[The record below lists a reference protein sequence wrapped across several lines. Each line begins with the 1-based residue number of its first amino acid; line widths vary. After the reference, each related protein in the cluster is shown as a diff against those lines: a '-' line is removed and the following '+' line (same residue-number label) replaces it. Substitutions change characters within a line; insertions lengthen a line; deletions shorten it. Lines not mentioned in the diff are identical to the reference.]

1 MNKHLKISSS
11 ILIKPL
17 IFLLGVLSFSFSGEP
32 ISSNESFLF
41 CLKKEINPLRID
53 RSGKT
58 ARVDIK
64 ELNDFM
70 IREGVINVE
79 PWISGVKDTDRDGDI
94 YLNRIYR
101 IITTSDAKKI
111 LINIKNDLEKLNEI
125 HSVEFEYKRKPLY
138 TPNDQYYNNQWF
150 LPDINSNDA
159 WDFWNIDNGE
169 TPGNR
174 DVILASVD
182 LGVFYQHPDL
192 RDNIWNNLGE
202 DIDGDGQTIIES
214 GGSWIFDPDDIN
226 LIDDDGNGYID
237 DFIGWD
243 CSGVSGGEDNN
254 PMPPSGVSNGGTW
267 AHGTHVA
274 GLLSATT
281 DNNTGI
287 ASASYNC
294 SIMCVKV
301 STGEQD
307 YPYITHGYNGI
318 LYASQAGH
326 DAGNYAMRYQSV

>member
-1 MNKHLKISSS
+1 MNYLIVLTFNIS
-11 ILIKPL
+11 
-17 IFLLGVLSFSFSGEP
+17 LLMAFIP
-32 ISSNESFLF
+32 TRDDAILF
-41 CLKKEINPLRID
+41 CIRSDIENLDIINRDNIISVNNSEINSIIKNYQIKKIERWLPH
-53 RSGKT
+53 
-58 ARVDIK
+58 AR
-64 ELNDFM
+64 ENENFNDL
-70 IREGVINVE
+70 
-79 PWISGVKDTDRDGDI
+79 
-94 YLNRIYR
+94 YLNRIFR
-101 IITTSDAKKI
+101 LVIDGTRD
-111 LINIKNDLEKLNEI
+111 DLESLKLDFDSLSSI
-125 HSVEFEYKRKPLY
+125 HSSEYEFIRQPTY
-138 TPNDQYYNNQWF
+138 TPNDSQYGQQWF
-150 LPDINSNDA
+150 LPQVNADAA
-159 WDFWNIDNGE
+159 WDFWDISGGWA
-169 TPGNR
+169 PG
-174 DVILASVD
+174 DESVLLASVD
-182 LGVFYQHPDL
+182 TGVDWDHSDL

-226 LIDDDGNGYID
+226 FIDDDGNGYID

-254 PMPPSGVSNGGTW
+254 PMPPAGVSNGGTW

-287 ASASYNC
+287 SSASFNC

-326 DAGNYAMRYQSV
+326 DAGTYAIIYNSIGACIMSSL